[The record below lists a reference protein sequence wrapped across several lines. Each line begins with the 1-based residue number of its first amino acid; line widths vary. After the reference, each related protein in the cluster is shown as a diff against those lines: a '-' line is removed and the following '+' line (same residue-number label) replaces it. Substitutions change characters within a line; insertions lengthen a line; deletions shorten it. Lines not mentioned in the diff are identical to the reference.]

1 MNMYEYSINIKKK
14 IKTTE
19 SNKEVTYLD
28 HLYNCIERLSLYCF
42 VLLHV
47 NSVLLNLVSFN
58 NNNNYKINII
68 ILTHLV
74 SLK

>member
-1 MNMYEYSINIKKK
+1 MNMYEYSINIKK

-28 HLYNCIERLSLYCF
+28 HLYNNCIERLSLYCF

-47 NSVLLNLVSFN
+47 NSVLLYLVSFN